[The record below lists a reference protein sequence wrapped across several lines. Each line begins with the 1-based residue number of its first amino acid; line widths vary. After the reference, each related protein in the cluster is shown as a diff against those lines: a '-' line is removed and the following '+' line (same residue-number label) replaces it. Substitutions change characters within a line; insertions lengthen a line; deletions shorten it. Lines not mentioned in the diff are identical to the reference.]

1 MTIAICLKVGDGV
14 VLGTDSAASLIG
26 ENDRYFNVYNNA
38 EKTINLVK
46 GLPVGLMTYGLGG
59 LAGLSIGSLARD
71 LRQRLSGEDP
81 THAEWAVDSSTYT
94 VGEVAQRVRDFFYDE
109 LYAPEFGK
117 PVAHGPHTAEPDPA
131 EEWDGEGG
139 APGAEVPEFPAL
151 GFVVAGLSANSYY
164 SEVWTVSIESD
175 GRCVGPEQRFDQG
188 ESGVADFWGMPE
200 ALYRLVYGWS
210 HEAHLRLVDAGI
222 TPERA
227 DQLLVSRTELAH
239 PGMPLQDAIDLVK
252 YLADVTVG
260 YVRFKEGV
268 PAVAPPI
275 DIAVITRHQGF
286 KWVAR
291 KHYFARDLN
300 PPSAGIA
307 RPTRSW
313 ERDEQE

>member
-1 MTIAICLKVGDGV
+1 VTIAICLKVGDGV

-46 GLPVGLMTYGLGG
+46 GLPIGLMTYGLGG

-81 THAEWAVDSSTYT
+81 LHPEWAIDPSAYT
-94 VGEVAQRVRDFFYDE
+94 VEKVAQRVRDFFYDE
-109 LYAPEFGK
+109 LYVSEFGN
-117 PVAHGPHTAEPDPA
+117 PNAQGSDAADG
-131 EEWDGEGG
+131 EWDGEGG
-139 APGAEVPEFPAL
+139 APGTEVPEFPAL
-151 GFVVAGLSANSYY
+151 GFVVAGLSAGSYY
-164 SEVWTVSIESD
+164 SEVWTVSVESD
-175 GRCVGPEQRFDQG
+175 GRCTGPEQKFSQG
-188 ESGVADFWGMPE
+188 ESGVVDFWGMPE

-222 TPERA
+222 TPVVA

-239 PGMPLQDAIDLVK
+239 TGMPLQDAIDLVK

-260 YVRFKEGV
+260 YVRFKQGV
-268 PAVAPPI
+268 PSVAPPV
-275 DIAVITRHQGF
+275 DIAVVTRHQGF

-300 PPSAGIA
+300 PPFEAGNRPANQIVGA
-307 RPTRSW
+307 R
-313 ERDEQE
+313 